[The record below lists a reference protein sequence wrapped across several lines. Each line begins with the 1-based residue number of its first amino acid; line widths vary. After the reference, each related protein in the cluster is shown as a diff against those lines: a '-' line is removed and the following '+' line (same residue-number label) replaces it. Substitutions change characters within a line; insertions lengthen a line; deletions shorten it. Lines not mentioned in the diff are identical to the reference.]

1 MNTRLITIA
10 ALSLA
15 GAGLASAESTD
26 FCGDAAKCWSVDI
39 ENNSSVTVTKV
50 KVTQEKTDGACEKD
64 ERSYSQNLA
73 GNAGSSTGGDALAL
87 TVNKAC
93 KYKVKFTT
101 TSGCTGDK
109 VAHIGP
115 KKFAE
120 NAELVELVGGCGTLT
135 ARS

>member
-1 MNTRLITIA
+1 MKHRLIAMT

-15 GAGLASAESTD
+15 AGGLAAAEDTN
-26 FCGDAAKCWSVDI
+26 FCDGSEKCWDLSV

-50 KVTQEKTDGACEKD
+50 KITQEKTDGACDKD

-73 GNAGSSTGGDALAL
+73 GNAGSSTGGDTLEL
-87 TVNKAC
+87 IVDKAC
-93 KYKVKFTT
+93 KYKVKFST

-120 NAELVELVGGCGTLT
+120 NAETVELVGGCGTLA